1 MKEVLTIS
9 HKKIT
14 IKKSVKKQSSKKST
28 CAKKKCFFIVCS
40 KKRSSPVRKKCPSH
54 QKRKKIGLPC
64 DQPNKIITLHQPV
77 QVSSN
82 QLDIR
87 NLIPE
92 SDKVQI
98 FGNDGN
104 EVRAV
109 RTDHNGR
116 LEVVILPT
124 NNTLFIEE
132 SFLNLKVTNHT
143 LTLPVQDTSTI
154 TMNSYAVINRGDVPA
169 IVCAEIS
176 PNSVDFIKDCED
188 IVPPKSMKV
197 FVLNRFL
204 KWTRL
209 ILATDITCGKGSTEC
224 DVYFQAQTTIN

>member
-1 MKEVLTIS
+1 MLTIS

-14 IKKSVKKQSSKKST
+14 IKKTVKKQLSKKSN
-28 CAKKKCFFIVCS
+28 CAKKKSFFIVCS
-40 KKRSSPVRKKCPSH
+40 KKRPSPIRKKCPSR
-54 QKRKKIGLPC
+54 QKRIKTGPPC
-64 DQPNKIITLHQPV
+64 DQPNKIITLNQPV

-87 NLIPE
+87 NLKPE

-116 LEVVILPT
+116 LEVVVSPT

-132 SFLNLKVTNHT
+132 SFLNLKVTNH
-143 LTLPVQDTSTI
+143 LLALPVQNTSTI
-154 TMNSYAVINRGDVPA
+154 TMNSYAVINRGEIPA

-197 FVLNRFL
+197 LVLNRFL

-209 ILATDITCGKGSTEC
+209 ILATDTTCGQDPTEV

>member
-9 HKKIT
+9 HKKIS
-14 IKKSVKKQSSKKST
+14 IKKSVKKQSSKKNN
-28 CAKKKCFFIVCS
+28 CAKKCFFIICS
-40 KKRSSPVRKKCPSH
+40 KKRSSLVRKKCPSR
-54 QKRKKIGLPC
+54 QKRKKTGLPC
-64 DQPNKIITLHQPV
+64 DQPNNIITLHQPV

-87 NLIPE
+87 NLTPK
-92 SDKVQI
+92 SDKVEI

-109 RTDHNGR
+109 RTDPNGR
-116 LEVVILPT
+116 LEVVVSPT

-132 SFLNLKVTNHT
+132 SFLNLKVTEH
-143 LTLPVQDTSTI
+143 LLALPVQNTSTI
-154 TMNSYAVINRGDVPA
+154 TMNSYAVINRGEVPA

-209 ILATDITCGKGSTEC
+209 ILATDTTCGQGPTEV